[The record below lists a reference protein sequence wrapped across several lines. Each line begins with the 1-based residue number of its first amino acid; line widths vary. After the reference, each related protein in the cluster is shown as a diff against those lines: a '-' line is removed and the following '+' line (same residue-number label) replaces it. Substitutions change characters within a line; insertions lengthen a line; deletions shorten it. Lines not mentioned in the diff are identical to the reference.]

1 MHYVRYS
8 VSHQSNAM
16 EDRWHAI
23 DPTALLLLTAKTHV
37 TAFHYS
43 AYQPSFNKKL
53 KKKLTYFSSL
63 SQISLPNFRL
73 KSQILGVNRSSG

>member
-16 EDRWHAI
+16 EDIWHAI

-43 AYQPSFNKKL
+43 AYQPSFNKT
-53 KKKLTYFSSL
+53 KKKVDLFLQSFSNIL
-63 SQISLPNFRL
+63 AKLPFEISNSRC
-73 KSQILGVNRSSG
+73 